1 MEKMRTLL
9 AIILTVL
16 NLISL
21 SAILYLSFM
30 KVKDKNNLTKV
41 IIVDIVSYIFDLIL
55 ISSFCLTENECC
67 KAFCPAEKCCI
78 CFEDK
83 RRSETDDKK
92 EKKCCKECC
101 DIMCECFI
109 INTGLCI
116 RRIGKHGVRYC
127 AIICL
132 RLAQIGIIILCF
144 EIIINK
150 DNIKTGDI
158 VSIVIVC
165 SIAIITDII
174 GLVAPCLKCCKNL
187 KYESKSNN
195 KDVKKDKKENNEPM
209 LSEYKTKTDDSVIPD
224 ISNNNSDFLVH
235 ENNKNDINEEVN
247 DNNDK
252 IDNKDNNNEI
262 NKNNNIHNVFGV

>member
-1 MEKMRTLL
+1 MAKMRTSIAGILTFMNFASLTSVL
-9 AIILTVL
+9 AIISTTFE
-16 NLISL
+16 S
-21 SAILYLSFM
+21 
-30 KVKDKNNLTKV
+30 KDDFIYI
-41 IIVDIVSYIFDLIL
+41 IIVTSASYFFIFLL
-55 ISSFCLTENECC
+55 LSSFCLTENECC

-132 RLAQIGIIILCF
+132 LLAQIGIIILCF

-209 LSEYKTKTDDSVIPD
+209 LSEYKTKTDDSVNLD

-247 DNNDK
+247 DKNDK

-262 NKNNNIHNVFGV
+262 NKNNNFHNVFGV

>member
-1 MEKMRTLL
+1 MAKMRTSIAGILTFMNFASLTSVL
-9 AIILTVL
+9 AIISTTFE
-16 NLISL
+16 S
-21 SAILYLSFM
+21 
-30 KVKDKNNLTKV
+30 KDDFIYI
-41 IIVDIVSYIFDLIL
+41 IIVTSASYFFIFLL
-55 ISSFCLTENECC
+55 LSSFCLTENECF

-92 EKKCCKECC
+92 EKCCKECC

-132 RLAQIGIIILCF
+132 LLAQIGIIILCF

-187 KYESKSNN
+187 KYESKSN
-195 KDVKKDKKENNEPM
+195 
-209 LSEYKTKTDDSVIPD
+209 
-224 ISNNNSDFLVH
+224 
-235 ENNKNDINEEVN
+235 
-247 DNNDK
+247 
-252 IDNKDNNNEI
+252 
-262 NKNNNIHNVFGV
+262 